1 MRRESGLT
9 NRDPL
14 LYLCNHATNHAFTG
28 RITTHVVCIMEQFV
42 ETQLSLIALE
52 REAELAEGLSLV
64 SKGIKNVKELQ
75 ERGICLTRLGVASQ
89 RVGLYGR
96 QLVTFESAR
105 GHVKTLPV
113 NWLSSGETENEDN

>member
-14 LYLCNHATNHAFTG
+14 LYLCNHAFIG
-28 RITTHVVCIMEQFV
+28 RITITHVVCIMEQFV

-113 NWLSSGETENEDN
+113 NSLSSGETENEDN